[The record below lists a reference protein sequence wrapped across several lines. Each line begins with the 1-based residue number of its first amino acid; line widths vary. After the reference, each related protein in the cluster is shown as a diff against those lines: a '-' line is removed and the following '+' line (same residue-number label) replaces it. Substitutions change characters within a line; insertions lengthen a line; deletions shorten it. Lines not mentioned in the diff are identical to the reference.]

1 MATKSM
7 FAPPPGPKISRPQPT
22 VPIGQ
27 QMPPMQQI
35 PEPVDGIGRYTGI
48 KHFALGDGG
57 APEVVHV
64 TPTRPRLPGPTGD
77 APGEVPYAQ
86 GGSFI
91 VGPQIAP
98 DPGTPTPQA
107 PAFGDYAPP
116 TFDPTNPSSFGG
128 SESQYYGSAPAP
140 GPPQQIT
147 PPGGNGPFSAPAP
160 TQPAA
165 QSYSPTG
172 YQAPPA
178 SYNNGYVAPV
188 MPPPMAAPRIGPDP
202 NQQMYNARQAQINA
216 ERNVYTATAGV
227 RNGPQQDVYR
237 ATAGVNAATAQQ
249 NAAQADYLRQQQA
262 EDQRRLGE
270 IQGIN
275 AAHLNGPDIQRAAE
289 AENAYAAEDKQDRAL
304 GVSAPATVQLPP
316 GMAAVAG
323 VRPKIMTQEAFLSDR
338 AQSADAEATQRL
350 KIAQN
355 VVQLQATNVAAAR
368 QAASEAG
375 LTLQEANDMVSQ
387 ARDAAGLAG
396 LDVSQQQ
403 LGEEGKVLYTDPET
417 GQGEY
422 VSQAEADRRK
432 QDYQRQ
438 FALGQPG
445 DVLYTD
451 PNTGERSYM
460 SQAEADQRKYDYEQG
475 LTQQRIPQTYA
486 QQQAAGAY
494 ATQAQGQGSE
504 LAGLSDAQVL
514 NTIPANAG
522 LAAQY
527 QAYEEL
533 LRRFLVRHYSQDQ
546 AAQAAEALIQQ
557 EMASRTRGGGA
568 TVTPPAFGGG

>member
-1 MATKSM
+1 
-7 FAPPPGPKISRPQPT
+7 
-22 VPIGQ
+22 
-27 QMPPMQQI
+27 MPAMQQI

-64 TPTRPRLPGPTGD
+64 TPTRPRLPQPTGD

-86 GGSFI
+86 GGSFM
-91 VGPQIAP
+91 VGPQIAS
-98 DPGTPTPQA
+98 DPATPQA

-128 SESQYYGSAPAP
+128 DESNYYGDSATQYGNDNNRPSAPAP
-140 GPPQQIT
+140 QPQN
-147 PPGGNGPFSAPAP
+147 PAPASAPQP
-160 TQPAA
+160 T
-165 QSYSPTG
+165 YSPTG

-202 NQQMYNARQAQINA
+202 NQQLYDARQRQIAA
-216 ERNVYTATAGV
+216 ERNVYTTQAGV

-237 ATAGVNAATAQQ
+237 ATGAVNAATGQQ

-275 AAHLNGPDIQRAAE
+275 AAHLNGPDIQRAAQ

-323 VRPKIMTQEAFLSDR
+323 VRPKIMTQEAALSDR
-338 AQSADAEATQRL
+338 AQSADAEANQRL
-350 KIAQN
+350 KLAQN
-355 VVQLQATNVAAAR
+355 VVSLMGTNVAQAR
-368 QAASEAG
+368 EAASEAG
-375 LTLQEANDMVSQ
+375 LTLQEANDLVSQ
-387 ARDAAGLAG
+387 ARDAAGQAG
-396 LDVSQQQ
+396 LDVTQQQ
-403 LGEEGKVLYTDPET
+403 LGQEGQVLYTDPNT

-451 PNTGERSYM
+451 PNTGERSYI

>member
-1 MATKSM
+1 MATQSM
-7 FAPPPGPKISRPQPT
+7 FKPPPGPKISRPQPT

-27 QMPPMQQI
+27 PMPAMQQI

-64 TPTRPRLPGPTGD
+64 TPTRPRLPQPTGD

-86 GGSFI
+86 GGSFM
-91 VGPQIAP
+91 VGPQITS

-128 SESQYYGSAPAP
+128 DESNYYGDSATQYGNDNNRPSAPAP
-140 GPPQQIT
+140 Q
-147 PPGGNGPFSAPAP
+147 P
-160 TQPAA
+160 T
-165 QSYSPTG
+165 YSPTG

-178 SYNNGYVAPV
+178 SYNNNYQAPGGV
-188 MPPPMAAPRIGPDP
+188 MPPPMTAPRIGPDP

-216 ERNVYTATAGV
+216 ERNVYTTQAGV

-275 AAHLNGPDIQRAAE
+275 AAHQNGPDIQRAAE

-338 AQSADAEATQRL
+338 AQSADAEANQRL
-350 KIAQN
+350 KLAQN
-355 VVQLQATNVAAAR
+355 VVSLMGTNVAQAR

-375 LTLQEANDMVSQ
+375 LTLQEANDLVSQ
-387 ARDAAGLAG
+387 ARDAAGQAG

-422 VSQAEADRRK
+422 MSQAEADQRK
-432 QDYQRQ
+432 RDYERQ
-438 FALGQPG
+438 VALRQPG
-445 DVLYTD
+445 DVLYTE
-451 PNTGERSYM
+451 PTTGERSYM
-460 SQAEADQRKYDYEQG
+460 SQAEADQRKQDYQDAVAQG
-475 LTQQRIPQTYA
+475 RIPQQYA
-486 QQQAAGAY
+486 LGQARTAY
-494 ATQAQGQGSE
+494 ANQQTPYSGF
-504 LAGLSDAQVL
+504 SDADLVS
-514 NTIPANAG
+514 A
-522 LAAQY
+522 
-527 QAYEEL
+527 
-533 LRRFLVRHYSQDQ
+533 LRGDISKWADIMN
-546 AAQAAEALIQQ
+546 ALIQQ
-557 EMASRTRGGGA
+557 GESPAAARTHVGRLVQEAVAPASGGA
-568 TVTPPAFGGG
+568 TVTNPYTANR